1 MSLRSLKSLRLLRTL
16 TSLSVMLVLVLM
28 LMGRVE
34 VYNKKSCRGFA
45 AAFFIVMIFDGN

>member
-1 MSLRSLKSLRLLRTL
+1 
-16 TSLSVMLVLVLM
+16 MLVLVLM

-45 AAFFIVMIFDGN
+45 TAFFVVSSPDMGII

>member
-1 MSLRSLKSLRLLRTL
+1 
-16 TSLSVMLVLVLM
+16 MLVLVLM
-28 LMGRVE
+28 LRGRVE

>member
-1 MSLRSLKSLRLLRTL
+1 
-16 TSLSVMLVLVLM
+16 MLVLVLMLM

>member
-1 MSLRSLKSLRLLRTL
+1 
-16 TSLSVMLVLVLM
+16 MLVLVLM

-45 AAFFIVMIFDGN
+45 AAFFGMAGMSYICGESP

>member
-1 MSLRSLKSLRLLRTL
+1 
-16 TSLSVMLVLVLM
+16 MLVLVLM

>member
-1 MSLRSLKSLRLLRTL
+1 
-16 TSLSVMLVLVLM
+16 MLVLVLM

-45 AAFFIVMIFDGN
+45 AAFFVVMILFLTGISR